1 MENNNKN
8 LIVAVFLMLGVYFL
22 FMSFSKPVE
31 EQKVLSVPEQQSEV
45 VVNNSNVISPPV
57 SPIPDTVAPLVQT
70 DVEDIKVE
78 TQLYTAVFTNVGARL
93 KFFELKNYNQTAE
106 ENSELISVVNAL
118 NDRSST
124 LQLKGLDGFSL
135 NPDAVYSI
143 VSDSKS
149 LSLNGHEQHPLV
161 FRYTSANGLIVEKT
175 FMLDA
180 SSYAIGL
187 DLKVINA
194 GTNDLQGHLQLSLV
208 KGWTEADE
216 PAESMI
222 FAGAATYI
230 NESVEKVE
238 VEDIVEER
246 PTYGSDAVWTAFED
260 KYFMSALVPLDPFV
274 DITISNK
281 AGLVQN
287 SVTTPTVNLPS
298 GSSVVYSFLSYFGP
312 RDKAI
317 LDNLGNN
324 LSKAI
329 NYGFFDP
336 IASPLM
342 TVLNYFYG
350 VFGNYGVAII
360 LLTVIIKLL
369 FWPLTH
375 KSYASMKSMQKL
387 KPEMDKIKEKF
398 KNDRARQGQETMALY
413 KEHRVNPMG
422 GCLPMIIQIPVF
434 FALYRS
440 LYQAIELR
448 HAPFM
453 LWITDLSAADTLFS
467 DALGLGFALGP
478 LPLIMGFTM
487 FLQQKMTPTNVDPNM
502 AKMML
507 FMPVI
512 FTVMFLSFPSGLV
525 IYWLINNVLT
535 IVQQYYIHRTMS

>member
-1 MENNNKN
+1 VDNPRAASLRLQGLNG
-8 LIVAVFLMLGVYFL
+8 FQFG
-22 FMSFSKPVE
+22 
-31 EQKVLSVPEQQSEV
+31 SE
-45 VVNNSNVISPPV
+45 
-57 SPIPDTVAPLVQT
+57 
-70 DVEDIKVE
+70 
-78 TQLYTAVFTNVGARL
+78 
-93 KFFELKNYNQTAE
+93 
-106 ENSELISVVNAL
+106 
-118 NDRSST
+118 
-124 LQLKGLDGFSL
+124 
-135 NPDAVYSI
+135 AVYSI
-143 VSDSKS
+143 PSGATSFS
-149 LSLNGHEQHPLV
+149 LTGHEQQQLV
-161 FRYTSANGLIVEKT
+161 FQYTSATGLVVDKI
-175 FMLDA
+175 FILDA

-187 DLKVINA
+187 DVKVENN
-194 GTNDLQGHLQLSLV
+194 TPSTLQGELEVSLV
-208 KGWTEADE
+208 KKWTDDDK
-216 PAESMI
+216 PQESMV
-222 FAGAATYI
+222 FAGTATYI
-230 NESVEKVE
+230 DESVEQVE
-238 VEDIVEER
+238 VDDIVEDK
-246 PTYGSDAVWTAFED
+246 PSYGSSAVWTAFET
-260 KYFMSALVPLDPFV
+260 KYFMSALVPLDPFT
-274 DITISNK
+274 DIRIQHKSNLVTNTI
-281 AGLVQN
+281 
-287 SVTTPTVNLPS
+287 TTPFHSLNP
-298 GSSVVYSFLSYFGP
+298 GSSVVYSFLTYFGP

-317 LDNLGNN
+317 LETVGNS

-342 TVLNYFYG
+342 SVLNYFYG
-350 VFGNYGVAII
+350 IFGNYGIAII

-422 GCLPMIIQIPVF
+422 GCLPMLIQIPVF

-467 DALGLGFALGP
+467 DALDLSFALGP

-487 FLQQKMTPTNVDPNM
+487 FLQQKMTPTNADPNM

-507 FMPVI
+507 MMPVI
-512 FTVMFLSFPSGLV
+512 FTFLFLSFPSGLV
-525 IYWLINNVLT
+525 IYWLINNCLT

>member
-1 MENNNKN
+1 MDNNNKN
-8 LIVAVFLMLGVYFL
+8 LIVAIFLMLGVYFMY
-22 FMSFSKPVE
+22 MSFSQPVE
-31 EQKVLSVPEQQSEV
+31 DSTQATAPVEQAQTVVSDPVVSTAPQVINAVKVPALENIDAQDVLV
-45 VVNNSNVISPPV
+45 
-57 SPIPDTVAPLVQT
+57 DT
-70 DVEDIKVE
+70 D
-78 TQLYTAVFTNVGARL
+78 LYTAVFTNVGARL
-93 KFFELKNYNQTAE
+93 KSFKLKNYASTAE
-106 ENSELISVVNAL
+106 ADSDMVSVVDVNNPRSATLRLQGL
-118 NDRSST
+118 N
-124 LQLKGLDGFSL
+124 GFPLASET
-135 NPDAVYSI
+135 VYSI
-143 VSDSKS
+143 PSGLTTVS
-149 LSLNGHEQHPLV
+149 LSGHERKQLV
-161 FRYTSANGLIVEKT
+161 FRSTSTAGVIVDKI

-187 DLKVINA
+187 DVKVENKS
-194 GTNDLQGHLQLSLV
+194 TSTLQGDLELSLV
-208 KGWTEADE
+208 KKWTEEDKPE
-216 PAESMI
+216 ETMV
-222 FAGAATYI
+222 FAGTATYI
-230 NESVEKVE
+230 DESVEQVE
-238 VEDIVEER
+238 VDDIVEDK
-246 PTYGSDAVWTAFED
+246 PSYGSSAVWTAFES
-260 KYFMSALVPLDPFV
+260 KYFMSALVPLDSFT
-274 DITISNK
+274 DIRINYKSS
-281 AGLVQN
+281 LVEN
-287 SVTTPTVNLPS
+287 SITTPFPTLNP
-298 GSSVVYSFLSYFGP
+298 GGSVVYSFLSYFGP
-312 RDKAI
+312 RDKAV
-317 LDNLGNN
+317 LETVGNS

-350 VFGNYGVAII
+350 IFGNYGVSII

-422 GCLPMIIQIPVF
+422 GCLPMVIQIPVF

-448 HAPFM
+448 HAPFT

-467 DALGLGFALGP
+467 DLLGLGFALGP

-487 FLQQKMTPTNVDPNM
+487 FLQQKMTPTNADPNM

-507 FMPVI
+507 MMPVI
-512 FTVMFLSFPSGLV
+512 FTFLFLSFPSGLV